1 MHSMFL
7 DACAIISIIT
17 NEPSA
22 SEYKLALSHGD
33 ESYTSALAAFE
44 AILVLSRPEKLNC
57 TFLVAKEFVIDWLDA
72 QNIKFQEPPSERE
85 ILAHA
90 VAVAYDKGISRRS
103 LNAFDCFHYAY
114 AKALKMQLLTL
125 DQKLRE
131 TDLVCLP

>member
-1 MHSMFL
+1 MNKIFL
-7 DACAIISIIT
+7 DACAIISIMT

-22 SEYKLALSHGD
+22 TEYKLALSNSV

-57 TFLVAKEFVIDWLDA
+57 TFLIAEEFVIDWLDT
-72 QNIKFQEPPSERE
+72 QNIKFQERPSERE

-114 AKALKMQLLTL
+114 AKALKMPLLTL

>member
-1 MHSMFL
+1 MNSMFL
-7 DACAIISIIT
+7 DACAIISIMT

-22 SEYKLALSHGD
+22 SKYALELSNSD

-44 AILVLSRPEKLNC
+44 AVLVLSRPEKLNC
-57 TFLVAKEFVIDWLDA
+57 TFLAAEIYVMRWLNA
-72 QNIKFQEPPSERE
+72 ENIKFQESPSQRE
-85 ILAHA
+85 ILGYA

-114 AKALKMQLLTL
+114 AKALKMPLLTL

-131 TDLVCLP
+131 TDLICLP